1 MGIRRATGCALALV
15 GAAGLSACGQDSD
28 HANRERP
35 PASINVTA
43 AIGEGRI
50 HVSPRRFGAG
60 PIRLIVS
67 NQTASA
73 QALTFATAG
82 DESGVTPTTAPIN
95 PSGPATLEVDVSE
108 GDYAITASGGEA
120 GEDERRARGHDRAG
134 RRQGRRGPAVGAEH
148 AAAALAA
155 VSRTP
160 HGGQPLGNA
169 EASFMVGVGGR

>member
-1 MGIRRATGCALALV
+1 MGIRRVTGCALALV

-82 DESGVTPTTAPIN
+82 DESGVTPTTAPIK

-108 GDYAITASGGEA
+108 GDYEITASGGEA
-120 GEDERRARGHDRAG
+120 GEDERRARGTIE
-134 RRQGRRGPAVGAEH
+134 PAAVKVGAARPSAQSTLLQH
-148 AAAALAA
+148 LAA

-169 EASFMVGVGGR
+169 EASFMVGVGSR